1 MASKIKVFGKAQNR
15 TALGIAHAYV
25 VMYPHA
31 TLEDLRK
38 AFPNS
43 VCPDKGVPEN
53 FLPLEEAEKYNEK
66 MSLYFAKPDEVI
78 ELQDGSKVAL
88 AQVWSKPSFDRMVEQ
103 GKLYDIEVAEFE
115 KTMKGEKGG
124 YRLEYLN
131 GYVPPVPVIVEKK
144 KSKTWLWLLL
154 LLLIAAGI
162 IAYLLTR
169 KPNVDEK
176 VVEIEKIVEVE
187 KEVVVRDTVTV
198 YAELVEEIEK
208 NFNAAQFEQGKAELN
223 DDSKIALHD
232 LAKVMKQ
239 NPELRLRIEGHTS
252 SEGNADV
259 NQKLSEARAQAAVDF
274 LVGKEGIDASRLEAS
289 GKGSSELKDPD
300 NPTSDVNR
308 RTEFEIL

>member
-1 MASKIKVFGKAQNR
+1 MASKIKVYGKAQNR

-43 VCPDKGVPEN
+43 ICPDKGVPEN

-88 AQVWSKPSFDRMVEQ
+88 AQVWSKPSFERMVEQ

-115 KTMKGEKGG
+115 KAMKGEKGG

-131 GYVPPVPVIVEKK
+131 GYVPSVPVIVEKK
-144 KSKTWLWLLL
+144 KSNAWLWLLL
-154 LLLIAAGI
+154 LLLVAAGI

-169 KPNVDEK
+169 KPVVDEK
-176 VVEIEKIVEVE
+176 VVEVEKIVEVE

-198 YAELVEEIEK
+198 YAELVEKIEK

-223 DDSKIALHD
+223 DDAKIALHD

-259 NQKLSEARAQAAVDF
+259 NQKLSEARAKAAVDF
-274 LVGKEGIDASRLEAS
+274 LVNKEGIDASRLEAE
-289 GKGSSELKDPD
+289 GKGSSELKDPE

>member
-1 MASKIKVFGKAQNR
+1 MANKIKVYGKAQNR
-15 TALGIAHAYV
+15 TSLGIAHAYV
-25 VMYPHA
+25 VMYPQA
-31 TLEDLRK
+31 TLDDLRK

-43 VCPDKGVPEN
+43 ICPDKGVPEN
-53 FLPLEEAEKYNEK
+53 FLPVEEAEKYNAN
-66 MSLYFAKPDEVI
+66 MSLYFVKPDEVI

-88 AQVWSKPSFDRMVEQ
+88 CQVWSKPSFERMVEQ

-115 KTMKGEKGG
+115 KAMKGEKGG

-131 GYVPPVPVIVEKK
+131 GYVPPVPVPSKK
-144 KSKTWLWLLL
+144 GFPWWLWLLL
-154 LLLIAAGI
+154 ALLAIGVIVALC
-162 IAYLLTR
+162 LPR
-169 KPNVDEK
+169 EEK
-176 VVEIEKIVEVE
+176 VVEVEKIVEVE
-187 KEVVVRDTVTV
+187 KEVIIRDTVFV
-198 YAELVEEIEK
+198 QQVEEIEK
-208 NFNAAQFEQGKAELN
+208 NFNATQFAKGKADLT

-252 SEGNADV
+252 AEGDAAV

-274 LVGKEGIDASRLEAS
+274 LVNKEGIDASRLEAV
-289 GKGSSELKDPD
+289 GKGSSELKDPE